1 MKPSSK
7 SYIQKNMNKDKA
19 EYIKNWL
26 FKANEDISVIN
37 DLINFGT
44 EYYTSTI
51 CFLAQQATEKFL
63 KAFLV
68 YHNIDFPRTH
78 DVDYLIS
85 ECQKINQNA
94 FNIDLKSLTDFGV
107 SVRYP
112 DDFYIPDV
120 KEALEYKEI
129 ALKIKNV
136 VNGLIKIENK

>member
-1 MKPSSK
+1 MKK
-7 SYIQKNMNKDKA
+7 EKA

-26 FKANEDISVIN
+26 FRANEDIAVIN

-44 EYYTSTI
+44 EYYASTI
-51 CFLAQQATEKFL
+51 CFHAQQATEKFL

-85 ECQKINQNA
+85 ECQKINKNA

-112 DDFYIPDV
+112 DDFYIPEV
-120 KEALEYKEI
+120 KEALEYKDI
-129 ALKIKNV
+129 ALKVKNAV
-136 VNGLIKIENK
+136 EGLIKVENQ

>member
-1 MKPSSK
+1 MNMKK
-7 SYIQKNMNKDKA
+7 EKA
-19 EYIKNWL
+19 EYIRNWL
-26 FKANEDISVIN
+26 FRANEDIAVIN

-51 CFLAQQATEKFL
+51 CFHAQQATEKFL

-85 ECQKINQNA
+85 ECQKINKNA

-112 DDFYIPDV
+112 DDFYVPEV
-120 KEALEYKEI
+120 KEALEYKDI
-129 ALKIKNV
+129 ALKVKNAV
-136 VNGLIKIENK
+136 EGLIKVENQ

>member
-1 MKPSSK
+1 
-7 SYIQKNMNKDKA
+7 MNKEKA

-51 CFLAQQATEKFL
+51 CFHAQQATEKFL

-78 DVDYLIS
+78 DVDYLII
-85 ECQKINQNA
+85 ECQKINKNA

-120 KEALEYKEI
+120 KEALEYKDI
-129 ALKIKNV
+129 ALKVKNTV
-136 VNGLIKIENK
+136 DSLIKIENK

>member
-1 MKPSSK
+1 
-7 SYIQKNMNKDKA
+7 MNKDKA

-51 CFLAQQATEKFL
+51 CFHAQQATEKFL

-120 KEALEYKEI
+120 KEALEYKDI
-129 ALKIKNV
+129 ALKVKNTV
-136 VNGLIKIENK
+136 DSLIKIENK